1 MIFSELR
8 KLDKKMRLMH
18 YKSLFGRIK
27 EKAGSLS
34 ATEAYS
40 ADVINLLEK
49 PTIKEFADCLGISQ
63 PNATYKVASLI
74 EKGYITKEISSADRR
89 EWQLSMSEKFFGY
102 FDTEDKSIKSAVEK
116 LKREFTEEELNVFG
130 RMLKALNT
138 AL

>member
-8 KLDKKMRLMH
+8 KLDKKLRLMH

>member
-1 MIFSELR
+1 MFSELR
-8 KLDKKMRLMH
+8 KLDKKLRLMH

>member
-1 MIFSELR
+1 MFSELR
-8 KLDKKMRLMH
+8 KLDKKLRLMH

-49 PTIKEFADCLGISQ
+49 PTIKEFADCLEISQ

-74 EKGYITKEISSADRR
+74 EKGYITKELSSNDRR

-102 FDTEDKSIKSAVEK
+102 FDTEDKSIENAVEK

>member
-89 EWQLSMSEKFFGY
+89 EWKLSMSEKFFGY

-138 AL
+138 AI

>member
-1 MIFSELR
+1 MVFSELR
-8 KLDKKMRLMH
+8 KLDKKLRLMH

-89 EWQLSMSEKFFGY
+89 EWKLNMSEKFFGY
-102 FDTEDKSIKSAVEK
+102 FDTEDKSIKNAVEK

>member
-1 MIFSELR
+1 MFSELR
-8 KLDKKMRLMH
+8 KLDKKLRLMH

-102 FDTEDKSIKSAVEK
+102 FDTEDKNIENAVEK

>member
-8 KLDKKMRLMH
+8 KLDKKLRLMH

-34 ATEAYS
+34 ATEACS
-40 ADVINLLEK
+40 ADVINLLER
-49 PTIKEFADCLGISQ
+49 PTIKQFADCLGISQ

-74 EKGYITKEISSADRR
+74 EKGYITKELSSIDRR

-102 FDTEDKSIKSAVEK
+102 FDTEDKNIENAVEK

-130 RMLKALNT
+130 RMLTALNT

>member
-1 MIFSELR
+1 MVFSELR
-8 KLDKKMRLMH
+8 KLDKKLRLMH

-102 FDTEDKSIKSAVEK
+102 FDTEDKSIKNAVEK

>member
-8 KLDKKMRLMH
+8 KLDKKLRLMH

-102 FDTEDKSIKSAVEK
+102 FDTEDKSIKNAVEK